1 MKITVVEYS
10 AGVSLDTIFH
20 NPADFD
26 EICGGVHKA
35 NRRISANLKI
45 KRDTLQIYDGRLR
58 AIGIAGVI
66 QLTRNVELEII
77 PKFLGNNVGA
87 DWKAT
92 LYLLSTLSKH
102 GSILTAER
110 ITAST

>member
-1 MKITVVEYS
+1 MTNEDYS
-10 AGVSLDTIFH
+10 SRIFH

-77 PKFLGNNVGA
+77 PKFLGNNVGKPRYICCQHCRNTVA
-87 DWKAT
+87 F
-92 LYLLSTLSKH
+92 
-102 GSILTAER
+102 
-110 ITAST
+110 

>member
-45 KRDTLQIYDGRLR
+45 KRDTLQTKNGSLLMTFLLISLKDWGHLTTQRDLLR
-58 AIGIAGVI
+58 PD
-66 QLTRNVELEII
+66 LSLI
-77 PKFLGNNVGA
+77 P
-87 DWKAT
+87 
-92 LYLLSTLSKH
+92 
-102 GSILTAER
+102 GSCG
-110 ITAST
+110 SG